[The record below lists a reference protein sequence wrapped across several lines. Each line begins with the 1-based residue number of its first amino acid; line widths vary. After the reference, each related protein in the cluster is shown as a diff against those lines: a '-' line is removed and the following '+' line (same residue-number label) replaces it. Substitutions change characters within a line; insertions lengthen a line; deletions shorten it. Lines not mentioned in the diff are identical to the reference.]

1 MCEHDGSIVFLAER
15 KELLKKITVTLL
27 QYITENIT
35 IFTHYSQYPT
45 LISTLKEVEYD
56 VSKSDVQKTK
66 KKKQWYN
73 NGTTMVGYLLKV
85 KYYNMTME
93 MESFSLYMLLRKG

>member
-56 VSKSDVQKTK
+56 VSKSDVQK
-66 KKKQWYN
+66 KKQKN